1 MSFQKP
7 ITAMT
12 LKDVQTWAL
21 KTGNDDYARAV
32 GRYPHLTD
40 SYNLSQI
47 PADQVLIKQKL
58 PLDGFNP
65 SLSKSENAYKA
76 TRRKIIA
83 AVKGATGEMIAAKE
97 RRSRVDDWAKLL
109 SALEPL
115 AVTQGPR
122 KSKAKQILV
131 PIQKLADVARIK
143 NVKPRDVSQDWL
155 DSTSQI
161 FAPNEWSTLQRALR
175 TLNRMRVDEKVCCFL
190 PKDPF
195 PAPKPRRQEN
205 LHLLPSHIANEI
217 NEWVHNA
224 SLREFD
230 PVEEEYVD
238 TVSKSSV
245 DFKLA
250 AMRKFISTL
259 IRSGEL
265 SQDTNKGLRDLMTP
279 EQATVVVRYW
289 SRHEG
294 QKSHI
299 SARTAYD
306 YLRAIYT
313 ILARNGLD
321 PNSMKNHLKANK
333 FLRGGK
339 KASNDMSPKNRKFCE
354 QMLASPQQTMK
365 FLSMH
370 VQLRNRAKEL
380 LDETTKDGRKL
391 SNNEVTQVR
400 QIGTVAAI
408 CALETRG
415 APIRIESALEL
426 VFRGPGK
433 TFHLPVGKTKH
444 ATIDL
449 GSEHTKND
457 VEIWAPIQPNNL
469 NGLEVILWYLE
480 KIRPLFPNHE
490 ESTHLFPG
498 TQSGGALKYRTFL
511 AWFKR
516 DTRAAGLPMTPHQF
530 RHGLASLLLQHN
542 PGRWD
547 LLERLLDDT
556 PATVR
561 RNYAWVNERAKR
573 TEVQKF
579 ILDLSGVGQ

>member
-1 MSFQKP
+1 MSFHKP

-12 LKDVQTWAL
+12 LQDVQSWARNADN
-21 KTGNDDYARAV
+21 TDYANAV
-32 GRYPHLTD
+32 GRYPSLTD
-40 SYNLSQI
+40 NLDLSQI
-47 PADQVLIKQKL
+47 PADLVVIKQRL
-58 PLDGFNP
+58 PIDGFNP
-65 SLSKSENAYKA
+65 SLCKSEGAYKA

-83 AVKGATGEMIAAKE
+83 AVKGANGDMRAAKE
-97 RRSRVDDWAKLL
+97 RRARVDEWTDLL
-109 SALEPL
+109 SALEPH
-115 AVTQGPR
+115 AVTSC
-122 KSKAKQILV
+122 KKKTAAKQILV
-131 PIQKLADVARIK
+131 PIKKLADIARMSE
-143 NVKPRDVSQDWL
+143 VKPREISQDWL
-155 DSTSQI
+155 DSISTQLDT
-161 FAPNEWSTLQRALR
+161 NEWKTLQRALK
-175 TLNRMRVDEKVCCFL
+175 TLNRLRRDKTVLGFL
-190 PKDPF
+190 PAEPF
-195 PAPKPRRQEN
+195 PAPKPRRKEN
-205 LHLLPSHIANEI
+205 LHIIPPHIASEI

-224 SLREFD
+224 TLTEFD
-230 PVEEEYVD
+230 PVEQEYVNA
-238 TVSKSSV
+238 VSKSNV

-265 SQDTNKGLRDLMTP
+265 SPNTNKGLRDLMTP
-279 EQATVVVRYW
+279 EQATVAVRYW

-299 SARTAYD
+299 TARTAYD
-306 YLRAIYT
+306 YLKSNYVVM
-313 ILARNGLD
+313 ARNGVD
-321 PNSMKNHLKANK
+321 PIPMKNHLQANR
-333 FLRGGK
+333 FLKRGKMDG
-339 KASNDMSPKNRKFCE
+339 SDMSPKNRKFCE
-354 QMLASPQQTMK
+354 QLLASPQQTMK

-370 VQLRNRAKEL
+370 VQLRNQAKEL
-380 LDETTKDGRKL
+380 LDEISKDGRKP
-391 SNNEVTQVR
+391 SDNEVAQVR

-426 VFRGPGK
+426 VLRGPGK

-449 GSEHTKND
+449 GIEHTKND
-457 VEIWAPIQPNNL
+457 VEIWAPINPGNL

-480 KIRPLFPNHE
+480 KIRPLYPNYE
-490 ESTHLFPG
+490 ASVHLFPG
-498 TQSGGALKYRTFL
+498 FKNGKALEYRTFL
-511 AWFKR
+511 SWFKR
-516 DTRAAGLPMTPHQF
+516 HTRAVGLPMTPHQF

-573 TEVQKF
+573 TEVQEY
-579 ILDLSGVGQ
+579 ILDLSGVGR